1 MRTTWFAVDRDIQN
15 HWIWENKPFAYG
27 QAWIDLLLMARYAD
41 GKALVK
47 GRLQDRKAGTAYV
60 SIGFLAER
68 WGWSKKKVRHFLK
81 LLEDDQMVHTE
92 GTAEGTALTIE
103 NWTIYQG
110 QPHAEGTPKRT
121 PEGTPEGTAE
131 GTAEGTPEG
140 TLNYKDTKIYK
151 ENNDLHSLKDEVAR
165 AIAPEYRTNLE
176 EMRARIR
183 AVNGR
188 RKA

>member
-15 HWIWENKPFAYG
+15 HWVWENKPFAYG

-68 WGWSKKKVRHFLK
+68 WGWSKNKVRHFLK
-81 LLEDDQMVHTE
+81 LLEDDKMVHTE

-110 QPHAEGTPKRT
+110 QPHAEGTPEGTPKGT
-121 PEGTPEGTAE
+121 PEGTPEGTL
-131 GTAEGTPEG
+131 EG
-140 TLNYKDTKIYK
+140 TLNNKDTKIYK
-151 ENNDLHSLKDEVAR
+151 ENNDLYSLRDEVTKTM
-165 AIAPEYRTNLE
+165 APEHRENL
-176 EMRARIR
+176 RLIR
-183 AVNGR
+183 EKIREVNGR
-188 RKA
+188 R